1 MLDTKKTTAT
11 PADLFR
17 LHTIMED
24 MQVEF
29 SNAYDTL
36 CHIGELLFD
45 GDKATERYE
54 YDYDHFESMFWLAVH
69 ALGRFA
75 GQYDLFMGGSGNQQL
90 ENEQKAINDLKALG
104 GLWWKSE
111 PDKGKK
117 GQTREVDFSKYSAVT
132 ASASAI
138 LAECQSLIEAS
149 DLATHHIRKTLY
161 GMIEH
166 ANDLILENVCAESE

>member
-1 MLDTKKTTAT
+1 MPDMKKTTAT

-54 YDYDHFESMFWLAVH
+54 HDYDHFESMFWLAVH
-69 ALGRFA
+69 TLGRFA
-75 GQYDLFMGGSGNQQL
+75 GMYDIILGGEGNGYTAF
-90 ENEQKAINDLKALG
+90 NQKNIEALKALG
-104 GLWWKSE
+104 GWWN
-111 PDKGKK
+111 
-117 GQTREVDFSKYSAVT
+117 RSA
-132 ASASAI
+132 
-138 LAECQSLIEAS
+138 
-149 DLATHHIRKTLY
+149 D
-161 GMIEH
+161 
-166 ANDLILENVCAESE
+166 